1 MSNTIQISPV
11 EIKEGMFIAEL
22 DIPWGKSGFMLQGF
36 LATSDDIEKIKSKC
50 AWVLVSK
57 QHSVAGMFEPEV
69 VEKFKLPQKNPV
81 REVALRT
88 KSFLDLKSW
97 LPSLKITYSIGGVRG
112 WFAGNSA
119 LRGGNYSRP
128 RQFAGV
134 PANRQ
139 EAQIKYAAI
148 FSAKT
153 LRARKKFNDDES
165 VTKVVVDYET
175 TSDLSD
181 EFIVAQNTVAKLN
194 TLVGNRLFG
203 DVSNSYVMDVVMN
216 ETKESVGDIVDSMI
230 SNPDAM
236 RLVDDLHSFDNLSY
250 KHAVDVCILMIAFGR
265 EMKLPKEILVE
276 LGLGGLLHDIG
287 EVKPPNGTQVK
298 VSNIAM
304 YSIYKEHV
312 EDGIKLVEKSNYSEI
327 VKCIIAEHHERY
339 DGTGYPRGFGNTNG
353 QQKKISM
360 YGLMI
365 GIVDSYVSMV
375 AARSLL
381 QPVSPN
387 TAMAYIVKHAG
398 THFDT
403 ALVDVFSQ
411 VIGVYPVGSYVEL
424 ATGEIGL
431 VIKQNRVWRLKPVV
445 QVVTDKRR
453 KKIPPYFIDL
463 LTRVEFSIKKEV
475 VFDSKRRA

>member
-1 MSNTIQISPV
+1 MSNTIQIAV
-11 EIKEGMFIAEL
+11 EGILEGMFIAEL
-22 DIPWGKSGFMLQGF
+22 DIPWNKSGFMLQGF
-36 LATSDDIEKIKSKC
+36 IATADDIEKIKSKC

-57 QHSVAGMFEPEV
+57 QHSVSGLFEPELV
-69 VEKFKLPQKNPV
+69 AEFKIIRKNKV
-81 REVALRT
+81 REVAVRT
-88 KSFLDLKSW
+88 KFFLELKTW
-97 LPSLKITYSIGGVRG
+97 LPNLKITNSFSGVRG
-112 WFAGNSA
+112 WLSGNSA
-119 LRGGNYSRP
+119 SRSRAVSGQ
-128 RQFAGV
+128 RQFTGM
-134 PANRQ
+134 PANGKD
-139 EAQIKYAAI
+139 AQIKYAAI
-148 FSAKT
+148 FSART
-153 LRARKKFNDDES
+153 LRARKKFNDDET
-165 VTKVVVDYET
+165 VTKIVVDYQT
-175 TSDLSD
+175 TSDLSA

-194 TLVGNRLFG
+194 TLVGSRLFG

-327 VKCIIAEHHERY
+327 VKSIIAEHHERY
-339 DGTGYPRGFGNTNG
+339 DGTGYPRGLGNANN

-453 KKIPPYFIDL
+453 KKVSPYFIDL
-463 LTRVEFSIKKEV
+463 LTRVEFSIKKEAL
-475 VFDSKRRA
+475 FDGKRMA